1 MHWLLRYSSI
11 SSINITYTW
20 MILNLVLVE
29 DFRLCFPNKHC
40 WCSSH
45 YAVTHVRNKNS
56 SIQGRS
62 PNVVKAILQVR
73 IERGNRGSGPPP
85 PPPRKKLDPTPLG
98 NVGPPLDPCERHVL
112 QSYHKE
118 LLLKERIRS
127 LWKQILSFKRSAY
140 HEKRRNWRESVL
152 DSVVSLWCA
161 LLFQRLG
168 YALIKKSEILRQN

>member
-11 SSINITYTW
+11 SSINITYMW

-29 DFRLCFPNKHC
+29 DLRLCFPNKH

-73 IERGNRGSGPPP
+73 IERGDRGSGLPPPWKITSYKGFYRNKLLDPPP
-85 PPPRKKLDPTPLG
+85 PGKSWTPPPPLE
-98 NVGPPLDPCERHVL
+98 NVVPPLDPCERHIL

-127 LWKQILSFKRSAY
+127 LWKQILSFKRSSY

-161 LLFQRLG
+161 
-168 YALIKKSEILRQN
+168 